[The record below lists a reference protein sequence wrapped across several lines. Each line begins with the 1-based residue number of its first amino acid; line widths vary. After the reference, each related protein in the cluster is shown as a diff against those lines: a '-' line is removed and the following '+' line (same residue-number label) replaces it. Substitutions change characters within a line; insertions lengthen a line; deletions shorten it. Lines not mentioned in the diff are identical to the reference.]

1 MGSIVLPYPAK
12 NRVDQIPPKLGLI
25 VSKSQTTLCGKR
37 ILLNHHSFMNF
48 IICRYLHSVKKVQIR
63 SFFWSVFSR
72 IRTEYG
78 EILSIFPYSVRMQ
91 ENAGKMRTGITPNTD
106 IFYAA
111 SDIPNFSWLNLSPFI
126 FLCCWGANAQGS

>member
-78 EILSIFPYSVRMQ
+78 EILLSVFSP
-91 ENAGKMRTGITPNTD
+91 NAGKYGPEKIGIWTL
-106 IFYAA
+106 FM
-111 SDIPNFSWLNLSPFI
+111 
-126 FLCCWGANAQGS
+126 QR

>member
-78 EILSIFPYSVRMQ
+78 EILLSVFSP
-91 ENAGKMRTGITPNTD
+91 NAGKYGPEKIWYLDT
-106 IFYAA
+106 FHAA
-111 SDIPNFSWLNLSPFI
+111 LSYFEVSYLSRFI
-126 FLCCWGANAQGS
+126 